1 MRVNQ
6 QKMRQA
12 GWGAAL
18 LVVALLFLFGNQFLG
33 LVVEW
38 LWFGEV
44 GQRRVFWTILGARA
58 QLALLFGVAFFLV
71 TFLNVWLARRASP
84 PLTPH
89 YDDFPI
95 RVRVGRMARTWLRG
109 CACAFRCCSVSS
121 RCSKRGDIGWMP
133 TLSSTRPT
141 ARSTGPAIPTCM
153 RACWR

>member
-58 QLALLFGVAFFLV
+58 LLALLFGVAFLLV
-71 TFLNVWLARRASP
+71 KFLNVWLARRVSP
-84 PLTPH
+84 TLTPL
-89 YDDFPI
+89 YDDLPFS
-95 RVRVGRMARTWLRG
+95 LR
-109 CACAFRCCSVSS
+109 FVHLPYS
-121 RCSKRGDIGWMP
+121 
-133 TLSSTRPT
+133 
-141 ARSTGPAIPTCM
+141 
-153 RACWR
+153 